1 MLKESKDLSL
11 WQGNARIAIVAST
24 YNTKYVDGMLDAAL
38 AALTN
43 AGVREV
49 ELVRVPGAFEIPVVT
64 ATLARRKRRRPEAII
79 CLGVILRG
87 ETTHADNVSETVSCL
102 LGQIAVET
110 SVPVI
115 HEVLLLENKTQAK
128 ARCTSK
134 KTNRGVEAAH
144 SALAMARLIDGVSC
158 SPDSP
163 QHSIHTL

>member
-1 MLKESKDLSL
+1 MLKEPKDLSPQ
-11 WQGNARIAIVAST
+11 QGNARIAIVAST
-24 YNTKYVDGMLDAAL
+24 YNTEYVDGMLNAAL

-43 AGVREV
+43 AGVGEV

-64 ATLARRKRRRPEAII
+64 AKLARRKRRRPEAII

-87 ETTHADNVSETVSCL
+87 ETTHADNVGETVSRL
-102 LGQIAVET
+102 LGEIAVET

-128 ARCTSK
+128 ARCTTN

-144 SALAMARLIDGVSC
+144 SALAMARLIVGVS
-158 SPDSP
+158 
-163 QHSIHTL
+163 